1 MVETFVCKTLKLPG
15 LHLRGGTR
23 TSTQH
28 LEEQRG
34 FTHGEEQRELRES
47 TDEQEVR
54 MQNLLETGKHF
65 YFLEN
70 VYHGY
75 SCLHVHIINLVP
87 R

>member
-1 MVETFVCKTLKLPG
+1 METFVCETVKLPG
-15 LHLRGGTR
+15 LRLRGGTG

-34 FTHGEEQRELRES
+34 ITHGEEQRELRES
-47 TDEQEVR
+47 TDEVR
-54 MQNLLETGKHF
+54 MKNLLETGKHF

-75 SCLHVHIINLVP
+75 SCLHVHTINLVP